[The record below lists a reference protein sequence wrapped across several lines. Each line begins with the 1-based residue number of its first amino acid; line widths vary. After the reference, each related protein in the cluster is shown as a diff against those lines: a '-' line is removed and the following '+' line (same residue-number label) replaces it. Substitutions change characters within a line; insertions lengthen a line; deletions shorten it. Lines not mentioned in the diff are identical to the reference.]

1 MKIIIKIGY
10 IPRADLNETEILPSL
25 REERWCPNDR
35 DCNHDETNN
44 ARIIVINWIVDDAR
58 TISDGARLSEG
69 IGRPAHSDWFA
80 ITTSKFLS
88 EGVMNLT
95 RANDVKE
102 KTNTRA
108 EEAAILG
115 HIKGIQKFLSLLI
128 FVLPEGNNLHASS

>member
-1 MKIIIKIGY
+1 
-10 IPRADLNETEILPSL
+10 
-25 REERWCPNDR
+25 
-35 DCNHDETNN
+35 
-44 ARIIVINWIVDDAR
+44 
-58 TISDGARLSEG
+58 
-69 IGRPAHSDWFA
+69 
-80 ITTSKFLS
+80 
-88 EGVMNLT
+88 MNFT